1 MYRGT
6 STLSTNA
13 DANIARGGSTAPV
26 DISIVIPAFNE
37 ADRLMASIDQIV
49 AFMDGRH
56 PSYEILV
63 VDDGS
68 TDRTAALVRER
79 AARTARLRLE
89 SYPFNRGKGYAVRYG
104 VGRACGRL
112 VLFSDADL
120 STPIAELDKLLGAIE
135 SGADIAIGTR
145 AHPESDVRVRQPF
158 YRDRAGKLF
167 NRLVRLLLLPGF
179 NDTQCGFKLFRHDSV
194 APVFRD
200 LREER
205 FAFDVE
211 LLYLAA
217 RRGLRIAEIP
227 VTWINSPDSRVRLIQ
242 GLKAFVDVV
251 RIRWRHRSRLK
262 A

>member
-1 MYRGT
+1 VYRGT

-13 DANIARGGSTAPV
+13 DASTSGGASTASV

-37 ADRLMASIDQIV
+37 ANRLLASLDDVV
-49 AFMDGRH
+49 AFMDAHH
-56 PSYEILV
+56 PSYEILI

-68 TDRTAALVRER
+68 TDATAALVRER
-79 AARTARLRLE
+79 TRQTPRLRLE
-89 SYPFNRGKGYAVRYG
+89 SYPLNRGKGYAVRHG
-104 VGRACGRL
+104 VERARGAL

-120 STPIAELDKLLGAIE
+120 STPIADLDKLLRAIDA
-135 SGADIAIGTR
+135 GADVAIGTR

-167 NRLVRLLLLPGF
+167 NRLVRLLLLPDL
-179 NDTQCGFKLFRHDSV
+179 NDTQCGFKLFRRDSV

-217 RRGLRIAEIP
+217 RRGLRIVEIP
-227 VTWINSPDSRVRLIQ
+227 VTWVNSPDSRVRFTE
-242 GLKAFVDVV
+242 GMKAFVDLL
-251 RIRWRHRSRLK
+251 RIRWRHR
-262 A
+262 